1 MVTGFLL
8 ITGFGCIAVDHLSFV
23 HGFESDRMFV
33 NVESFSGMQEC
44 LSNTFSSFQQD
55 PIQFK
60 NKIRKAGAG
69 YIMFVEDG
77 FLAYK
82 HVTFPLGSH

>member
-33 NVESFSGMQEC
+33 NGESFSGMQEC

-60 NKIRKAGAG
+60 NKIRKAGDTSCLLK
-69 YIMFVEDG
+69 MDFWP
-77 FLAYK
+77 
-82 HVTFPLGSH
+82 TSM